1 MFSNMKWKIG
11 TNFFFVVVVV
21 PEFVLLVFSNSPEN
35 FILLVIHLVLSVV

>member
-11 TNFFFVVVVV
+11 TNFFVVV
-21 PEFVLLVFSNSPEN
+21 PELVPLLFSNSPEN

>member
-11 TNFFFVVVVV
+11 TSFFFVVVV
-21 PEFVLLVFSNSPEN
+21 PELVLLVFSNSPEN